1 MNADVRRELGV
12 ALVLVAFGGWV
23 IALARQI
30 TAGVRT
36 DPLGPAAFPIALGA
50 GIALCGL
57 LLAASTLIFRGRPPD
72 RAGLFADAGDEE
84 ESETGPFSP
93 VRLAGAVVA
102 TAVYLAIFEPLGY
115 LIATPVYVAVIMLI
129 HGGAARRSLV
139 VGPFLATA
147 LLYVTFRFGLLIPI
161 PLGILEGVLRW

>member
-1 MNADVRRELGV
+1 MRRELGI
-12 ALVLVAFGGWV
+12 AIVLVVFGAWV

-30 TAGVRT
+30 TPGVRT

-50 GIALCGL
+50 GISLCGL
-57 LLAASTLIFRGRPPD
+57 LLAASMLVFRGRPPG
-72 RAGLFADAGDEE
+72 RAGPLADAGDEE
-84 ESETGPFSP
+84 ESETGAFSP
-93 VRLAGAVVA
+93 VRLVGAVVA

-115 LIATPVYVAVIMLI
+115 IVATPLYVAAIMLI

-139 VGPFLATA
+139 LAPLVATA